1 MASDNELLIRL
12 GVETSSASKQIQEIT
27 KELKQMEKQVK
38 AVDNASDGFNSGLS
52 GIAKKL
58 IFTQIKLKL

>member
-27 KELKQMEKQVK
+27 KELDDRE
-38 AVDNASDGFNSGLS
+38 
-52 GIAKKL
+52 
-58 IFTQIKLKL
+58 